1 MRPGDPDEIPARV
14 MNTILGSG
22 FSGRLFKNLRE
33 DKAYTYGAYS
43 SLSSDELVGS
53 FSANA
58 SVRNEVTDSAIQ

>member
-1 MRPGDPDEIPARV
+1 

-43 SLSSDELVGS
+43 SLDSDELVGN

-58 SVRNEVTDSAIQ
+58 SVRNEVTDSAITQFFLELDKIEK